1 MAATLTAEPGGL
13 RVEVVMREVRAAAVV
28 CLALAAVSAL
38 AGVAWAHLAPAEQ
51 LLVVEPDRGT
61 ALTGES
67 VHRFDAL
74 AIFVLIGIVLG
85 VLGTVAAWRWRRV
98 RGPVLL
104 TGILLGS
111 AVGAFLTKVVG
122 EAVAEQRHVRP
133 SHPPIHTIVEFAPSV
148 EGWAALIAQPLA
160 AAVVILLLAALS
172 TADDLGTGEYLP
184 FGGPRPEPA
193 VIAPPHYGSAILY
206 GPYPGNSAAPQPL
219 APRGPAVPFEA
230 PEPDAGR

>member
-1 MAATLTAEPGGL
+1 MAATFAAEPGGL
-13 RVEVVMREVRAAAVV
+13 RVEVLMREVRAAAAV
-28 CLALAAVSAL
+28 CAMLAAVSAL
-38 AGVAWAHLAPAEQ
+38 AGVAWAYLAPAEQ

-67 VHRFDAL
+67 LHRFDAL

-104 TGILLGS
+104 TGIILGS
-111 AVGAFLTKVVG
+111 ALGAFLTKVVG

-133 SHPPIHTIVEFAPSV
+133 SNPPIHTIVEFAPSV

-172 TADDLGTGEYLP
+172 TSDDLGTGEYLP
-184 FGGPRPEPA
+184 FGGARPDP
-193 VIAPPHYGSAILY
+193 VIVAPSQYGSAILY
-206 GPYPGNSAAPQPL
+206 GPYPGNSAAPQPH
-219 APRGPAVPFEA
+219 APRGPVVPFEA
-230 PEPDAGR
+230 PEPDAPR